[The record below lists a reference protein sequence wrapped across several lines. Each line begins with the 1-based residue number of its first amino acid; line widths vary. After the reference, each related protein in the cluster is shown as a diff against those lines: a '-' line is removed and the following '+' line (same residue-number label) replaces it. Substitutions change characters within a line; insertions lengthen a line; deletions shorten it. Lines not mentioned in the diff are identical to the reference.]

1 MLRYDQQPPEVKKST
16 SSPASKFSEI
26 VMGGKQPI
34 NTTITS
40 STSEVSQKFTA
51 TQTLRTISKKSFGSV
66 LRKVNRTKA
75 AAAAAAKPS
84 SDNAEI
90 TFVGK
95 GLQPDE
101 LPGQGRR
108 YNGLGIFDRPGFG
121 SVAFRKSLPA
131 NSFSEAEDEYD
142 SSNAGS
148 YGKPE
153 SIGSAGSLALRSAT
167 SSSGRGSAASTAAA
181 AAEANCCLQ
190 PPAAAAAANKYKAV
204 VVFLTSLGLEEWISL
219 FEDERIDACALY
231 LIEEDDLIQ
240 MGIPT
245 GPRKKILKA
254 LSERRHDMDHPSAIT
269 DSKL

>member
-1 MLRYDQQPPEVKKST
+1 MLRYDQQSPEVKKNT

-40 STSEVSQKFTA
+40 SSEVSQKFTA

-66 LRKVNRTKA
+66 LRKVNRTK

-153 SIGSAGSLALRSAT
+153 SIGSAGSLALRSA
-167 SSSGRGSAASTAAA
+167 SSSGRGSAAATAAA
-181 AAEANCCLQ
+181 AAEANCCLH
-190 PPAAAAAANKYKAV
+190 PPAAAAANKYKAV